1 MNFSVENNILRVGQ
15 REIEFPCKISHT
27 EIFGE
32 VIVVITDYYKSDIN
46 ENVWGINGQGEI
58 IWQIPKV
65 DQVDF
70 QGKIYP
76 GINDPY
82 TGLFKID
89 GHTARL
95 GNWRGGDYEI
105 DTSTGK
111 FTKNIMEFRKGKR
124 PW

>member
-1 MNFSVENNILRVGQ
+1 MNFSIENNVLRIGQ
-15 REIEFPCKISHT
+15 REILFPYQISHT

-32 VIVVITDYYKSDIN
+32 VILVITDYYKSDIN
-46 ENVWGINGQGEI
+46 ENVWGVNGQGEI

-65 DQVDF
+65 DQVEF
-70 QGKIYP
+70 EGKIYP

-82 TGLFKID
+82 TGVHKID
-89 GHTARL
+89 EQTARL

-111 FTKNIMEFRKGKR
+111 FTKNIMEFRKGRR